1 MDGTNPS
8 SKKSAYLLKTDSE
21 IWKEVLAG
29 KSGAWKVLVKRYQ
42 ALVYAVATRAGLDIG
57 DVEDCFQ
64 QVWYL
69 LYKNRKKISDPT
81 RLSAWLV
88 TTAKRE
94 SIRLSRRAS
103 STDTDID
110 DINVADSG
118 PLQDEELEAIEL
130 QGQLEI
136 GLNLLEKR
144 CREMLYAMFF
154 APENKSY
161 DDIAH
166 DIGIAVNSIGPIRR
180 RCLERL
186 KKILEEN
193 GYLDVRTKNR

>member
-1 MDGTNPS
+1 MS
-8 SKKSAYLLKTDSE
+8 RTDPE

-29 KSGAWKVLVKRYQ
+29 KSGAWKELVNRYQ
-42 ALVYAVATRAGLDIG
+42 ALVYAVATRAGLTMG

-69 LYKNRKKISDPT
+69 LYKNRKNISDPS

-94 SIRLSRRAS
+94 SIRLNRRS
-103 STDTDID
+103 GLVDTEIEAL
-110 DINVADSG
+110 NVADTG
-118 PLQDEELEAIEL
+118 PLQDETLEALEL
-130 QGQLEI
+130 QSQLEI
-136 GLNLLEKR
+136 GLKMLETR

-161 DDIAH
+161 DEIAK
-166 DIGIAVNSIGPIRR
+166 DIGIAPNSIGPIRR

-193 GYLDVRTKNR
+193 GYLDVRTLEK

>member
-1 MDGTNPS
+1 MP
-8 SKKSAYLLKTDSE
+8 KSDSE
-21 IWKEVLAG
+21 TWKEVLSG
-29 KSGAWKVLVKRYQ
+29 KAGAWEELVLRYQ
-42 ALVYAVATRAGLDIG
+42 ALVYAVATRAGLSTG

-69 LYKNRKKISDPT
+69 LYKNRKKISDPS

-94 SIRLSRRAS
+94 SIRLSRRAATTES
-103 STDTDID
+103 DTETFKI
-110 DINVADSG
+110 ADTS
-118 PLQDEELEAIEL
+118 PLQDEELEMLEL
-130 QGQLEI
+130 QSQLEI
-136 GLNLLEKR
+136 GLNALEKR

-161 DDIAH
+161 DEIAEE
-166 DIGIAVNSIGPIRR
+166 IGIAPNSIGPIRR

-186 KKILEEN
+186 KKILEEY
-193 GYLDVRTKNR
+193 GYLDVRSKKK

>member
-1 MDGTNPS
+1 M
-8 SKKSAYLLKTDSE
+8 KKSDTE

-29 KSGAWKVLVKRYQ
+29 KSGAWEELVLRYQ
-42 ALVYAVATRAGLDIG
+42 ALVYAVATRAGLNTG

-69 LYKNRKKISDPT
+69 LYKNRKKISDPS

-94 SIRLSRRAS
+94 SIRLSRRAG
-103 STDTDID
+103 STDSD
-110 DINVADSG
+110 DETFKVVDTG
-118 PLQDEELEAIEL
+118 PLQDEELETLEL

-136 GLNLLEKR
+136 GLNALEKR
-144 CREMLYAMFF
+144 CREILYAMFF
-154 APENKSY
+154 ASENKSY
-161 DDIAH
+161 EEIARE
-166 DIGIAVNSIGPIRR
+166 IGIAPNSIGPIRR

-186 KKILEEN
+186 KKILEEY
-193 GYLDVRTKNR
+193 GYLDVRPTKK

>member
-1 MDGTNPS
+1 M
-8 SKKSAYLLKTDSE
+8 KKTDPE
-21 IWKEVLAG
+21 IWKEVLTG
-29 KSGAWKVLVKRYQ
+29 KAGAWKELVNRYQ
-42 ALVYAVATRAGLDIG
+42 ALVYAVATRAGLDIR

-69 LYKNRKKISDPT
+69 LYKNRQKISDPS

-94 SIRLSRRAS
+94 SIRLSRRSGAADS
-103 STDTDID
+103 DID

-118 PLQDEELEAIEL
+118 PLQDEELETIEL
-130 QGQLEI
+130 QGQLEN
-136 GLNLLEKR
+136 GLNMLETR
-144 CREMLYAMFF
+144 CREMLFAMFF

-161 DDIAH
+161 DDIAQ
-166 DIGIAVNSIGPIRR
+166 DMGLAVNSIGPIRR
-180 RCLERL
+180 RCLKRL

-193 GYLDVRTKNR
+193 GFWEVRTKKK

>member
-1 MDGTNPS
+1 MPR
-8 SKKSAYLLKTDSE
+8 TDPE
-21 IWKEVLAG
+21 IWKDVLAG
-29 KSGAWKVLVKRYQ
+29 KADAWKELVKRYQ
-42 ALVYAVATRAGLDIG
+42 PLVYAVATRAGLDIG

-69 LYKNRKKISDPT
+69 LYKNRKKISEPS
-81 RLSAWLV
+81 RISAWLV

-94 SIRLSRRAS
+94 SIRLSRRS
-103 STDTDID
+103 GSKDSDID
-110 DINVADSG
+110 EINPADSS
-118 PLQDEELEAIEL
+118 PLQDEELETIEL

-136 GLNLLEKR
+136 GLNLLESR
-144 CREMLYAMFF
+144 CRELLYAMFF

-161 DDIAH
+161 DDIAQ
-166 DIGIAVNSIGPIRR
+166 DLGIAVNSIGPIRR

-193 GYLDVRTKNR
+193 GYLEVRKKNN